1 MVKQRLEKE
10 GDKGKPVVDSIDALL
25 KKLEPVEQNLM
36 QVNMKSSEGNLG
48 FPNMLNEQYD
58 SFRQTIEA
66 ADGSP
71 TQQDYLV
78 FDNLHG
84 RLQAQLTGWKQ
95 IASAQVPSV
104 NELVRKENVPLVEVP
119 AGKD

>member
-1 MVKQRLEKE
+1 
-10 GDKGKPVVDSIDALL
+10 
-25 KKLEPVEQNLM
+25 M

-66 ADGSP
+66 TDGSP

-84 RLQAQLTGWKQ
+84 RLQAQLTDWKQ
-95 IASAQVPSV
+95 IASAEVPSV